1 MEKFVAY
8 YRTSTSDQSL
18 GLDAQQS
25 QVLAYLAKNTD
36 NQLLREFQEQETGT
50 NKRHRPK
57 LAEAIQLCKQENATL
72 IIAKLDRLSRNVAFI
87 SALMDSKV
95 KFKALDLPDATNLT
109 IHIFAAI
116 AQHEADLIS
125 QRTRAALHQL
135 KRQGARLGSPQNL
148 TQEARELG
156 AIANKTKA
164 QANPNNVKAN
174 AHIAL
179 LKKEGLTL
187 RQMAQ
192 KLNESGFKTS
202 TGKQFRANTVRR
214 LLNRL
219 EQAS

>member
-1 MEKFVAY
+1 MEKYVAY
-8 YRTSTSDQSL
+8 YRTSTSDQNL

-25 QVLAYLAKNTD
+25 QVLAHLTRNSD
-36 NQLLREFQEQETGT
+36 NQLLKEFQEQETGT
-50 NKRHRPK
+50 NKKHRPK
-57 LAEAIQLCKQENATL
+57 LAEAIALCKQENATL

-87 SALMDSKV
+87 SSLMDSKV

-125 QRTRAALHQL
+125 QRTRTALQQL
-135 KRQGARLGSPQNL
+135 KKQGIKLGNPQNL

-156 AIANKTKA
+156 AFANRTKA
-164 QANPNNVKAN
+164 KENPNNVKAN

-187 RQMAQ
+187 RQMAC

-202 TGKQFRANTVRR
+202 TGKQFGANTVRR
-214 LLNRL
+214 LLNKL
-219 EQAS
+219 KQTA

>member
-1 MEKFVAY
+1 MEKYVAY
-8 YRTSTSDQSL
+8 YRTSTSDQNL

-25 QVLAYLAKNTD
+25 QVLAYLTKNND
-36 NQLLREFQEQETGT
+36 NLLLREFQEQETGT
-50 NKRHRPK
+50 NKKHRPK
-57 LAEAIQLCKQENATL
+57 LAEAIQLCKQEDATL

-87 SALMDSKV
+87 SSLMDSKV

-125 QRTRAALHQL
+125 SRTRAALQQL
-135 KRQGARLGSPQNL
+135 KERGIKLGSPQNL
-148 TQEARELG
+148 TQSARELG
-156 AIANKTKA
+156 WMANTLKA
-164 QANPNNVKAN
+164 EANPNNIKAQ

-187 RQMAQ
+187 RQMAC
-192 KLNESGFKTS
+192 KLNEAGFTTS

-214 LLNRL
+214 LLSRL
-219 EQAS
+219 EQAA